1 MKSNI
6 FKTFV
11 LSLLLIAQVHFA
23 YSQTA
28 ALLPNASQVYLDNNG
43 KPLSSGT
50 VGYYIPGTFTPKMVW
65 QDDIQTTPW
74 TNPITLNAA
83 GRPPTDKGIY
93 GNGTYR
99 QIVKDR
105 NNNIIWD
112 QPTSATGSGGGAGTN
127 VGDGNLVGTIL
138 PWAGMIAPAQYQFA
152 YGQTLSRVTFANLL
166 TAITLQTAISCTGG
180 NATITGIAD
189 TSSIPVGAALEAT
202 CVVAGSTVISKTLTT
217 VTLSTPAN
225 ITQSPIGRFFPWGN
239 GNGTTTFNV
248 PDLRGVTLAG
258 RPNMGGVDKG
268 NLTATYYGSNP
279 LGVNAVGGSES
290 KTLTSAQIPAH
301 NHPVFLNDPG
311 HTHTFSANSILI
323 NGSGFTAGGGSGFQY
338 GSPTTLSAFTGLQVR
353 SATAGGGVLNQ
364 TADNIGGGS
373 PHSVIQPTTTTNY
386 VIKVTSDVSGSIA
399 TGVASIDG
407 MIGALTCGSG
417 LLCTGNTLS
426 VIVSSNVSSVF
437 GRTGAVTAQ
446 SGDYSFSLI
455 SGTATLSQLATQA
468 ANTVVANST
477 AGVAS
482 PTAISVPSCGTASSA
497 LTYTLNVGFGCNT
510 ISGSGTVNSGT
521 INQMAYYAA
530 TGTAVSG
537 NPNVTVSTAAMRLG
551 VAGSAAGT
559 LLLSGSTSGT
569 VTLAAQATA
578 GTPTV
583 TWGTSSGTPA
593 VTVSS
598 PLALSTTTGN
608 LTITGSTGTVLAGS
622 APAFTATPILG
633 VAGSVLGTLTLA
645 GSTSGNTVIQ
655 PKVAASGTLTLPA
668 ATDTLVGKATV
679 DIFTNKTYDTAGAGN
694 SLSINS
700 LAVTANTG
708 TGAIARAASPTFTGT
723 LTAATI
729 VGTTFNGNTWTT
741 GTSTLTGTAG
751 KTLSWANTLNFAG
764 TDSTT
769 HTFPSVN
776 STVASLN
783 INDQTLAGGANVTS
797 LSQSAGSITIDC
809 GARPLQYQTNNGA
822 FTLTA
827 PINDG
832 SCILLTTNG
841 ASAGTITFSGFS
853 QGSNSGDPLTLTN
866 TSKFSIHIWRINGT
880 SGYRVAAHQ

>member
-248 PDLRGVTLAG
+248 PDLRGKVMPG
-258 RPNMGGVDKG
+258 RTNMGGVTAS
-268 NLTATYYGSNP
+268 NLTSTYFGSSP
-279 LGVNAVGGSES
+279 DAVGANGGNQSHTMLLAEIA
-290 KTLTSAQIPAH
+290 TH
-301 NHPVFLNDPG
+301 NHGVFLNDPG
-311 HTHTFSANSILI
+311 HFHIQRGASNPGGITFNSS
-323 NGSGFTAGGGSGFQY
+323 N
-338 GSPTTLSAFTGLQVR
+338 AFTGDGPTNSNTQPNTTGITVR
-353 SATAGGGVLNQ
+353 SASGGGGTINQ
-364 TADNIGGGS
+364 TADTGS
-373 PHSVIQPTTTTNY
+373 NTPFTLVQPSITINY
-386 VIKVTSDVSGSIA
+386 IIKVSPDVSGSIA

-417 LLCTGNTLS
+417 LLCTGNILS
-426 VIVSSNVSSVF
+426 VIASSNVSSVF

-468 ANTVVANST
+468 ANTVVANAT

-482 PTAISVPSCGTASSA
+482 PTAVSLPSCGSAANA
-497 LTYTLNVGFGCNT
+497 LTYTSGVGFGCNT

-537 NPNVTVSTAAMRLG
+537 NPNVTISTAAMRLG

-608 LTITGSTGTVLAGS
+608 LTITGNTGTVLAGS

-655 PKVAASGTLTLPA
+655 PNIIASGTLTLPA
-668 ATDTLVGKATV
+668 ATDTLVGKATT
-679 DIFTNKTYDTAGAGN
+679 DTFTNKTYDTAGTGN
-694 SLSINS
+694 SFSINS
-700 LAVTANTG
+700 VAVTANTG
-708 TGAIARAASPTFTGT
+708 TGAVARAASPTFTGT
-723 LTAATI
+723 LTAATV

-827 PINDG
+827 PANDG

-880 SGYRVAAHQ
+880 SGYRVASHQ

>member
-28 ALLPNASQVYLDNNG
+28 ALLPNATQVFLDNNG

-50 VGYYIPGTFTPKMVW
+50 INFYIPGTTTPKMVW
-65 QDDIQTTPW
+65 QDANQTTPW
-74 TNPITLNAA
+74 TQPITLTAA

-105 NNNIIWD
+105 NFNIIWD
-112 QPTSATGSGGGAGTN
+112 QPTSAVGSGGAGTN

-152 YGQTLSRVTFANLL
+152 YGQALSRVTFANLL

-180 NATITGIAD
+180 NTTITGIAD
-189 TSSIPVGAALEAT
+189 TSSIPIGAALEAT

-225 ITQSPIGRFFPWGN
+225 ITQSPIGTFFPFGN

-248 PDLRGVTLAG
+248 PDLRGVILAG

-279 LGVNAVGGSES
+279 LGVNAQGGSES

-311 HTHTFSANSILI
+311 HTHSSGGTFNGTFSAAS
-323 NGSGFTAGGGSGFQY
+323 GGGSTPFG
-338 GSPTTLSAFTGLQVR
+338 TTTPLTAIASAITNLQVR
-353 SATAGGGVLNQ
+353 SASGGGGTLNQ

-373 PHSVIQPTTTTNY
+373 PFSVIQPTTTTNY
-386 VIKVTSDVSGSIA
+386 IIKVTSDVSGSIA

-407 MIGALTCGSG
+407 MIGALTCGTG

-426 VIVSSNVSSVF
+426 VIASSNVSSVF
-437 GRTGAVTAQ
+437 GRTGAVVAQ

-468 ANTVVANST
+468 ANTLVANVTSG
-477 AGVAS
+477 AAS
-482 PTAISVPSCGTASSA
+482 PTAASLPSCGTASSA
-497 LTYTLNVGFGCNT
+497 LTYTLGTGFGCNT

-521 INQMAYYAA
+521 INQLAYYAG

-537 NPNVTVSTAAMRLG
+537 NPNITISTAAMRLG

-578 GTPTV
+578 GTPTI

-633 VAGSVLGTLTLA
+633 VAGSVLGTITLA

-655 PKVAASGTLTLPA
+655 PNVTASGTLTLPA

-694 SLSINS
+694 SFSINS

-769 HTFPSVN
+769 HTFPAVN

-797 LSQSAGSITIDC
+797 LSQSAGNITIDC

-827 PINDG
+827 PVNDG
-832 SCILLTTNG
+832 SCILLTTNS

-853 QGSNSGDPLTLTN
+853 QGSNSGDPLTLIN